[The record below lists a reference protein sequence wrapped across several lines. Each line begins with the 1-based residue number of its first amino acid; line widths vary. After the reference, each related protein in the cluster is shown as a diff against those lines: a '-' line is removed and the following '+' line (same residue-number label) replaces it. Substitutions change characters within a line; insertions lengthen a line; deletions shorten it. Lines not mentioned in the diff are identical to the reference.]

1 MAQVAIVD
9 YTSYTCS
16 NHIETCI
23 MTIKRNTSARLLVC
37 LSAFIIFAVSFT
49 TFKKPITG
57 PKVEKLKLLPDFKA
71 EHLYSPSEHKN
82 GSWVAMTFD
91 DKGRMIAS
99 DQSGFLYRI
108 IIPPIGDDTNT
119 VKIKVEKLIVGDTT
133 VAKIGMGYAHGLL
146 YAFNSLYV
154 MVNHNGDDK
163 FKQGSGLYR
172 LQDTDSDDQYDKI
185 TLLKAFNGEGEHGP
199 HSLVLSPD
207 GKSIYMIAGNYTDM
221 PPMDRYLLPRT
232 WKEDNAFPLIT
243 DPNGHATDRFAPGAF
258 VARTNETGTEW
269 DLVTAGYR
277 NPFDFTFNE
286 DGEMFVYDGDMEWDF
301 GTPWYRPTRI
311 LHAPSGSE
319 FGWRTGTGTWSPDYP
334 DNLPAILN
342 IGPGSPTNLIS
353 GKEARFPEK
362 YRRSLLAFDWTFGII
377 YAVQLTPDGASYKTN
392 AEEFLSGQ
400 ALPLTDGKIGP
411 DGALYFLTGGRSLES
426 DLYRVYYGDN
436 SLPNDPLACKLFG
449 GELEAQKL
457 RKELEEFHKGPNPKA
472 IETAWP
478 NLKNKDRNI
487 RYAARIA
494 VEHQPLIEWQGK
506 ALSETNP
513 IILTQAMIALAR
525 NADKQMNSGMLN
537 SLIKVKFGG
546 LNEAQ
551 KIDFLRAIEL
561 TLIRTGRPD
570 PADKLKLS
578 AYLNAQYPAKSNDL
592 NRMLSKVLVYMGD
605 EKVVAKTLALL
616 DGATD
621 GVGSQKAIA
630 NSTDLILKNPQY
642 GLDLAKMLSKTP
654 PSQQTYYAVALSEAK
669 QGWTPALREKYFK
682 WFYKAFSYKG
692 GNSYI
697 GYINAARKTALGNVP
712 KDQFAHFDKVSGS
725 DLVDN
730 NQLKLADVV
739 QPKGP
744 GKEWKLD
751 EAMAVVK
758 DSLINRNFENG
769 KMMFAAT
776 MCSSCHSIAAEGGSV
791 GPDLTHLGTRFSEKD
806 ILESI
811 IDPNKVISDQYA
823 ATSYYLKDGNSILGR
838 FKNETK
844 DKIFISQNP
853 FSPQTLRSIN
863 KKDVVVTS
871 VSKLSIM
878 MPGMINSLNK
888 EELRDLIA
896 YLVSGGNKENKVFK
910 PAVKQ

>member
-1 MAQVAIVD
+1 
-9 YTSYTCS
+9 
-16 NHIETCI
+16 
-23 MTIKRNTSARLLVC
+23 MTIKRHTSARLLVC
-37 LSAFIIFAVSFT
+37 LSAFIIFTVSFT
-49 TFKKPITG
+49 TFKKILPG
-57 PKVEKLKLLPDFKA
+57 PKVDKLKLLPDFKA

-99 DQSGFLYRI
+99 DQNGFLYRI
-108 IIPPIGDDTNT
+108 VIPSIGADTNT
-119 VKIKVEKLIVGDTT
+119 VKIKIEKLIIGDTT

-154 MVNHNGDDK
+154 MVNHNSDEK

-172 LQDTDSDDQYDKI
+172 LQDTNNDDQYDKVS
-185 TLLKAFNGEGEHGP
+185 LLKAFNGEGEHGP

-207 GKSIYMIAGNYTDM
+207 GKSIYMIAGNYTDI
-221 PPMDRYLLPRT
+221 PPMDKYLLPRT
-232 WKEDNAFPLIT
+232 WKEDNAFPLIK
-243 DPNGHATDRFAPGAF
+243 DPNGHATDRYAPGAF

-269 DLVTAGYR
+269 DLITAGYR

-286 DGEMFVYDGDMEWDF
+286 DGELFVYDGDMEWDF

-334 DNLPAILN
+334 DNLPAVLN

-377 YAVQLTPDGASYKTN
+377 YAIHLSPEGASYSAN

-436 SLPNDPLACKLFG
+436 SLPNEPLVSNLSGA
-449 GELEAQKL
+449 ELEAQKL
-457 RKELEEFHKGPNPKA
+457 RKQLEEFHKGPNAKA
-472 IETAWP
+472 IEIAWP

-513 IILTQAMIALAR
+513 IILTQAIIALAR
-525 NADKQMNSGMLN
+525 NAGKEMNGKMLSALMRAKTS
-537 SLIKVKFGG
+537 SL
-546 LNEAQ
+546 NQAQ

-561 TLIRTGRPD
+561 TLIRTGQPVQ
-570 PADKLKLS
+570 ADKTKLS
-578 AYLNAQYPAKSNDL
+578 AFLNAQYPAKNNDL
-592 NRMLSKVLVYMGD
+592 NRMLSKVLVYIGD
-605 EKVVAKTLALL
+605 EKVVAKTLLLL

-621 GVGSQKAIA
+621 GLGSQKSIA

-682 WFYKAFSYKG
+682 WYYKAFSYKG

-712 KDQFAHFDKVSGS
+712 KEQYDHFNKVSGN

-730 NQLKLADVV
+730 NQLKLAGIV

-751 EAMAVVK
+751 QAIAVVK

-776 MCSSCHSIAAEGGSV
+776 MCRSCHSIAAEGGSV
-791 GPDLTHLGTRFSEKD
+791 GPDLTHLGSRFSEKD

-811 IDPNKVISDQYA
+811 IDPNRVISDQYA
-823 ATSYYLKDGNSILGR
+823 ATSYYLKDGSSILGR

-888 EELRDLIA
+888 EELKDLIA
-896 YLVSGGNKENKVFK
+896 YLVSGGNKENNVFK
-910 PAVKQ
+910 QKIKP